1 MEKNEIGIGTQVKN
15 NGFVID
21 KSKYNS
27 VSRQHARVR
36 RQEDGIYIEDN
47 DSTNGTFVNGA
58 PIIKKKVTPL
68 DKISL
73 GGPDYYILEL
83 DNVLKLLPM
92 SDTEFKQKFQGLKT
106 VYDDYMGK
114 IEKEE
119 TTLTRNARIY
129 GILPTTLGS
138 ALILACALGRG
149 LVAALISGSVSVVC
163 VVIAGS
169 LSAKLSKKSKRMITQ
184 LKEEFSEAYVCPDC
198 RRELGTHRSWTYWQR
213 QGQCPYCKREWK

>member
-1 MEKNEIGIGTQVKN
+1 MEKNEILVGTQVKD

-27 VSRQHARVR
+27 VSRQHARVT
-36 RQEDGIYIEDN
+36 RQVDGIYIEDN
-47 DSTNGTFVNGA
+47 DSTNGTFVNGT

-73 GGPDYYILEL
+73 GGPDYCILEL

-92 SDTEFKQKFQGLKT
+92 SDAEFKQKFQDLKK
-106 VYDDYMGK
+106 VSDDYTEK

-138 ALILACALGRG
+138 ALVLACALGG
-149 LVAALISGSVSVVC
+149 GFIAALVSGSVSVVC
-163 VVIAGS
+163 VVIAGN
-169 LSAKLSKKSKRMITQ
+169 LSAKFSKKSKRMIIQ
-184 LKEEFSEAYVCPDC
+184 LKEEFAEVYVCPDC
-198 RRELGTHRSWTYWQR
+198 RRELGTHRSWNYWQK